1 MCDLP
6 RPLSGEGSHP
16 LAWLVEL
23 LPVKRKLS
31 KGSPIL
37 CPYSGGCYQIPKRR
51 PPGGGG
57 GYLRCSRSDLMLCAG
72 NCPPPGPSETDPG
85 VRPPIYPDIQKGR
98 ISMKVEE

>member
-31 KGSPIL
+31 ERQSHFVSLLRGLLPDPKAAP
-37 CPYSGGCYQIPKRR
+37 PRGGAT
-51 PPGGGG
+51 
-57 GYLRCSRSDLMLCAG
+57 SDAQGL
-72 NCPPPGPSETDPG
+72 T
-85 VRPPIYPDIQKGR
+85 
-98 ISMKVEE
+98 